1 MNDNTSAL
9 FVSNFPCVSSSHL
22 RANPR
27 KHPAQRASRMSPP
40 ARGALSI
47 PATTPSSIRGG
58 RRSGGGRTRASLES
72 SSSSS
77 SLPYLKT
84 RDGEN
89 IPISEI
95 GLGTIAWGDEKYG
108 FNESYRE
115 TDLIAAYSR
124 ARRAGIN
131 FFDTAEVYGYKSL
144 KYEQSSEHILSRCAL
159 ADEGDDD
166 ADDVVVGSKVFTIPW
181 TNALL
186 GGGFR
191 LGKDALVQAGKDSV
205 KRMNRPMDLWS
216 IHFPFPSFSQEV
228 LMSAL
233 EESLDLGL
241 TKAVGVSNYN
251 KEQLEKAYDI
261 LDKRGIPLAS
271 NQIEYSILNRKAEK
285 DGLLRSCQD
294 RDVKVVAYS
303 PLKALKTTEIEEKYV
318 IMNKLCDFIGQ
329 VNSGGKSSVSVM
341 LNYCIA
347 KGTIPIPGA
356 KNAEQIKDF
365 EDAMGWTLDEE
376 SLLTIDEKMDYLDSL
391 K

>member
-1 MNDNTSAL
+1 
-9 FVSNFPCVSSSHL
+9 
-22 RANPR
+22 
-27 KHPAQRASRMSPP
+27 MSPAP
-40 ARGALSI
+40 RALSI
-47 PATTPSSIRGG
+47 PATTSSSIRGG
-58 RRSGGGRTRASLES
+58 GGGRRRSRTRASLECS

-77 SLPYLKT
+77 PYLKT
-84 RDGEN
+84 RDGDN

-108 FNESYRE
+108 FNKSYRE
-115 TDLIAAYSR
+115 TDLKATYSR
-124 ARRAGIN
+124 ARTAGIN

-144 KYEQSSEHILSRCAL
+144 KYEQSSEQILSRCAL
-159 ADEGDDD
+159 ADEGDD
-166 ADDVVVGSKVFTIPW
+166 DDVVVGSKVFTIPW

-251 KEQLEKAYDI
+251 KEQLEKAYEI

-285 DGLLRSCQD
+285 DGLLRSCLD

-341 LNYCIA
+341 LNYCIV

-376 SLLTIDEKMDYLDSL
+376 SLLTIDEKMDYLDNL

>member
-1 MNDNTSAL
+1 
-9 FVSNFPCVSSSHL
+9 
-22 RANPR
+22 
-27 KHPAQRASRMSPP
+27 
-40 ARGALSI
+40 
-47 PATTPSSIRGG
+47 
-58 RRSGGGRTRASLES
+58 
-72 SSSSS
+72 
-77 SLPYLKT
+77 
-84 RDGEN
+84 
-89 IPISEI
+89 
-95 GLGTIAWGDEKYG
+95 
-108 FNESYRE
+108 
-115 TDLIAAYSR
+115 
-124 ARRAGIN
+124 
-131 FFDTAEVYGYKSL
+131 VYGYKSL

-159 ADEGDDD
+159 ADEGD
-166 ADDVVVGSKVFTIPW
+166 DDVVVGSKVFTIPW

-271 NQIEYSILNRKAEK
+271 NQIEYSILNRKPEK
-285 DGLLRSCQD
+285 DGLLQSCKD